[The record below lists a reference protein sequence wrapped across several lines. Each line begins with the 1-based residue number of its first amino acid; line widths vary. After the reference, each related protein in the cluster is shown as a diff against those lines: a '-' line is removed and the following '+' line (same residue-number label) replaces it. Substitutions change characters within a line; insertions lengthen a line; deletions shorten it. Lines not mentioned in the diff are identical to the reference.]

1 MTVVYCIDTSS
12 MIDAGERYYPIDVF
26 PGFWDKLDTLIQSG
40 RLKAPK
46 TLLDELEGKDEKW
59 REWVYARADKMIW
72 PIDAAIQAALH
83 QVMPIY
89 AANVTNVNSI
99 KGDPFFVAASL
110 AFKATLITSEKK
122 SAPRGREDTQNMR
135 RGWRR
140 LDHPARCQPRGRL
153 EVRRD
158 LKFIPVVVRH
168 SSRFALRITS
178 CI

>member
-26 PGFWDKLDTLIQSG
+26 PGFWDKLDTLIESG

-46 TLLDELEGKDEKW
+46 TLLEGKDEKW

-110 AFKATLITSEKK
+110 AFKATLITSEK
-122 SAPRGREDTQNMR
+122 AR
-135 RGWRR
+135 RGGAKIPKICDEVGVDWITL
-140 LDHPARCQPRGRL
+140 LDASRAEGW
-153 EVRRD
+153 
-158 LKFIPVVVRH
+158 KFGAI
-168 SSRFALRITS
+168 
-178 CI
+178 